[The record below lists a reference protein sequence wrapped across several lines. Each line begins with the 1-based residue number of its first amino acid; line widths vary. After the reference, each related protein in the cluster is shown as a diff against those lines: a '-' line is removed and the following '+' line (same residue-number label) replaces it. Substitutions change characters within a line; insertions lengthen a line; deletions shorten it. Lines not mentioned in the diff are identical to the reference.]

1 MIMLFMVMVL
11 LYFTAGVVM
20 IVYARHWII
29 ASWREP
35 VLRRP
40 VLIIESD
47 DWGAGPDEQ
56 ARAVGEIAGMLAKF
70 SDSDGR
76 RAVMT
81 LGIVLATADGERT
94 LGSGRYH
101 RALISEHTH
110 GALLEAIKSGVDRG
124 VFSLQ
129 LHGMEHYWP
138 PALVTASKT
147 DDAVMAWLKAA
158 PASLTEDLPS
168 PLQSRWVDA
177 SELPS
182 RPLSRT
188 AVQQAAR
195 EEVDIFQKIFRSIP
209 FVAVPPTFIWNEDV
223 ENAWAA
229 AGVKVIVT
237 PGARFDARDGQGRPA
252 GRKGLIYNGQYAE
265 NNILYLVRDVYF
277 EPSLG
282 HVASQAFVAFEAK
295 TRLGRP
301 AVFETH
307 RFNFIGTVEKRN
319 KSIAELGYLLRM
331 AVENYSD
338 LAFLPS
344 DKLAMVLKK
353 RSPEW
358 TDSRFRRRL
367 HVCITRLGEIPRLRK
382 LAWLTGWILPVGLLW
397 RLTG

>member
-1 MIMLFMVMVL
+1 MF
-11 LYFTAGVVM
+11 
-20 IVYARHWII
+20 VYAWHWII

-47 DWGAGPDEQ
+47 DWGAGSVEQ
-56 ARAVGEIAGMLAKF
+56 GRAISEIAGMLATF
-70 SDSDGR
+70 ADSDGR

-94 LGSGRYH
+94 MASGRYQ
-101 RALISEHTH
+101 RALISKHTH
-110 GALLEAIKSGVDRG
+110 GVLLDAIKSGIDRG

-138 PALVTASKT
+138 SAVMVASKT
-147 DDAVMAWLKAA
+147 DDAVMKWLKAA

-195 EEVDIFQKIFRSIP
+195 EEVDIFQEIFRSIP
-209 FVAVPPTFIWNEDV
+209 FVAVPPTFIWNKDV

-237 PGARFDARDGQGRPA
+237 PGARFDARDGQGRPVA
-252 GRKGLIYNGQYAE
+252 GKG
-265 NNILYLVRDVYF
+265 
-277 EPSLG
+277 
-282 HVASQAFVAFEAK
+282 
-295 TRLGRP
+295 
-301 AVFETH
+301 
-307 RFNFIGTVEKRN
+307 
-319 KSIAELGYLLRM
+319 
-331 AVENYSD
+331 
-338 LAFLPS
+338 
-344 DKLAMVLKK
+344 
-353 RSPEW
+353 
-358 TDSRFRRRL
+358 
-367 HVCITRLGEIPRLRK
+367 
-382 LAWLTGWILPVGLLW
+382 
-397 RLTG
+397 